1 MDLLCTFCGDDGHII
16 DDCVIAS
23 AAYCSFCCTTGLHYT
38 VDCPSMP
45 EPVDP
50 YAKAR
55 TSGGSPVPENNLI
68 INTDEKS
75 IVSFLKKYNVKPSKK
90 FVKNRKLVQET
101 AKELGYS
108 KVIFVNIE

>member
-55 TSGGSPVPENNLI
+55 ASGGSPVPENNLI